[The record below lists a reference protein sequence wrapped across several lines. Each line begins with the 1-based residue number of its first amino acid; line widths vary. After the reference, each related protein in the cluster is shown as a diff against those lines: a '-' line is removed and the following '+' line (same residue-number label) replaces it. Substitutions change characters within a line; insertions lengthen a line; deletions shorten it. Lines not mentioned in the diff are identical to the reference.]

1 MSTTVNFKEN
11 GKTVSKEFGSNK
23 EIVKY
28 CESEIRKIELKEK
41 NMAKYPRL
49 CARLREEKQDYERI
63 MAFYKK
69 LDNKKMGYRDRMT
82 GEYHEIEIR

>member
-11 GKTVSKEFGSNK
+11 GKTVSKEFESNK

-69 LDNKKMGYRDRMT
+69 LDTRTKTYRDVET
-82 GEYHEIEIR
+82 GKYHEIETR